1 MSPMPT
7 QMVNRWENRVEPSAD
22 SGTVYWHVLLG
33 NDASVR
39 ATVECAQ
46 ERLVNFPGLHLTPL
60 KWLHMTTL
68 IVGSTIDIT
77 RDQQTLMLAEAS
89 RLLRSAGPIRVW
101 LRRISYSSQGI
112 ILRVQPP
119 EAVAP
124 VLYAS
129 QEATRIVT
137 SREDH
142 AGETGEW
149 VPHVTICY
157 STQDQPIEPIVASLG
172 RELPECA
179 VTIDKLS
186 LVVQWGPEREW
197 EWEIVGTAGIGSPLQ
212 VLELGVATMP

>member
-7 QMVNRWENRVEPSAD
+7 QMVNRWKDRVEPSAD

-33 NDASVR
+33 NDASAR
-39 ATVECAQ
+39 AAVERAQ
-46 ERLVNFPGLHLTPL
+46 ERLTKFPGLHLTPL

-68 IVGSTIDIT
+68 IVGSTLDTT
-77 RDQQTLMLAEAS
+77 RDQQNLMLIAAS
-89 RLLRSAGPIRVW
+89 RLLRNAEPIGVR
-101 LRRISYSSQGI
+101 LRKISYSSQGI
-112 ILRVQPP
+112 VLGVQPS

-124 VLYAS
+124 VLRAA

-137 SREDH
+137 GREGRT
-142 AGETGEW
+142 GETGAW

-157 STQDQPIEPIVASLG
+157 STQDQPTEPIIASLG

-197 EWEIVGTAGIGSPLQ
+197 AWEVIGNAGIGHKRH
-212 VLELGVATMP
+212 AIR

>member
-1 MSPMPT
+1 MPT
-7 QMVNRWENRVEPSAD
+7 QMVNRWKDRVEPSAD

-33 NDASVR
+33 NDANAR
-39 ATVECAQ
+39 ATVERAQ
-46 ERLVNFPGLHLTPL
+46 ERLAKFPGLHLTPL

-77 RDQQTLMLAEAS
+77 RDQQNLMLVEAS
-89 RLLRSAGPIRVW
+89 RLLQNTEPIGVR

-112 ILRVQPP
+112 VLGVQPS

-124 VLYAS
+124 VLRAAE
-129 QEATRIVT
+129 EATKLVT
-137 SREDH
+137 GREGR
-142 AGETGEW
+142 AGETDAW

-157 STQDQPIEPIVASLG
+157 STQDQPTEPIIASLG

-197 EWEIVGTAGIGSPLQ
+197 SWEVIGTAGIGSPRS
-212 VLELGVATMP
+212 PRS